1 MLSAGVW
8 TPNQANKILFVMV
21 DVSGAEVTG
30 LGSGYTLQLSKN
42 GSAFAN
48 SAGTKAEI
56 GSGWYSY
63 LATAG
68 EADTIGPV
76 AIKVTG
82 TGAIQQ
88 NLEYVV
94 ASRVPNAV
102 AFTYTLTN
110 SSNGN
115 PIDGATV
122 TFATDSAITNIVWS
136 GTTDTFGVA
145 RDATGNLPYL
155 AAGTYYVKSMK
166 AGYTF
171 TVDTETVSA

>member
-8 TPNQANKILFVMV
+8 TPNQTNKILFVMV
-21 DVSGAEVTG
+21 DTTGAEVTG
-30 LGSGYTLQLSKN
+30 LGSGFTLQLSKN
-42 GSAFAN
+42 GAAVAN

-68 EADTIGPV
+68 EADTVGPV

-88 NLEYVV
+88 NLEYCVG
-94 ASRVPNAV
+94 SRVPNAV

-110 SSNGN
+110 VSNGK
-115 PIDGATV
+115 PIEGATV
-122 TFATDSAITNIVWS
+122 TFATDSAISNVVWS

-145 RDATGNLPYL
+145 RDDSGNLPYL
-155 AAGTYYVKSMK
+155 AAGTYYIQSRK
-166 AGYTF
+166 AGFTF
-171 TVDTETVSA
+171 AVDTKTVS

>member
-1 MLSAGVW
+1 MHRIPLSSTTRLVF
-8 TPNQANKILFVMV
+8 LLV
-21 DVSGAEVTG
+21 DATDDETAETGISGASITV
-30 LGSGYTLQLSKN
+30 QLSKN
-42 GSAFAN
+42 GAAFAN

-68 EADTIGPV
+68 EADTVGPV

-88 NLEYVV
+88 NLEYCVG
-94 ASRVPNAV
+94 SRVPNAV

-110 SSNGN
+110 VSNGN
-115 PIDGATV
+115 PIEGATV
-122 TFATDSAITNIVWS
+122 TFATDSAISNVVWS

-145 RDATGNLPYL
+145 RDDSGNLPYL
-155 AAGTYYVKSMK
+155 AAGTYYIQSRK
-166 AGYTF
+166 AGFTF
-171 TVDTETVSA
+171 AVDTETVS

>member
-21 DVSGAEVTG
+21 DSAGAELAG
-30 LGSGYTLQLSKN
+30 LGSGFTLQLSKN
-42 GSAFAN
+42 GGAFAN

-68 EADTIGPV
+68 EANTIGPV

-110 SSNGN
+110 VSNGN
-115 PIDGATV
+115 PIEGATV
-122 TFATDSAITNIVWS
+122 IFATDSNITNIVWS

-145 RDATGNLPYL
+145 RDAAGNLPYL
-155 AAGTYYVKSMK
+155 AAGTYYVKSAK

-171 TVDTETVSA
+171 TVDTETVS